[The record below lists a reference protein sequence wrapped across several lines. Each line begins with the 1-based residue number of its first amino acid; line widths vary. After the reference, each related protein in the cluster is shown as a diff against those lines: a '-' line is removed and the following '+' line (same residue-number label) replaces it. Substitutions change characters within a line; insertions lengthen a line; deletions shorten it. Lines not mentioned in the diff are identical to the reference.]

1 MTCPR
6 RRPTLYHTHAA
17 VPTTR
22 LGPTARTPKQRPLP
36 MTPHS
41 PSPSPT
47 RCQQPLNPTPPA
59 RQRHSHRT
67 APDTTPHDTATSAKN
82 ERRSA
87 AHPSPPP
94 HLPSTNAD
102 ATC

>member
-22 LGPTARTPKQRPLP
+22 LGPTARTPKRRPLP
-36 MTPHS
+36 TTPHS

-59 RQRHSHRT
+59 RQRRLHPT
-67 APDTTPHDTATSAKN
+67 AHGTTPHDKATSPKKEN
-82 ERRSA
+82 RSA
-87 AHPSPPP
+87 APLSPPP
-94 HLPSTNAD
+94 HPPYHKR
-102 ATC
+102 